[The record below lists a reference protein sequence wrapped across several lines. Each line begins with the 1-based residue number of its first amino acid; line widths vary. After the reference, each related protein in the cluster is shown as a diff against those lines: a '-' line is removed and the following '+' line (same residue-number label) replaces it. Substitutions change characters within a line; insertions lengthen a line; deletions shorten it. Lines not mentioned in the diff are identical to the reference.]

1 MFGHR
6 LLKMAAWPGER
17 RFAVGRERLES
28 VQRQKLALLLRKVA
42 AGETGKCRGIA
53 ADWQWE
59 TFADQV
65 PITDY
70 DDWRG
75 PVNQARERGGNALI
89 ESPVVRYQPT
99 SGSTSAIKWI
109 PYTRQFLS
117 ELDSAISPWIVDLY
131 RQFPR
136 LGQGRHYWSMSWVP
150 TSLRDSMRED
160 INDDIQLMSM
170 GKRLLAGATQT
181 VPQDVSLA
189 RTSEDSL
196 FASLAYLIGDRSLS
210 MLSIWSPTFGLGL
223 LKSMAI
229 WREEL
234 AQVLASGS
242 WGNRMLGCD
251 IQSCPRSSRG
261 AELLRQWDGRLS
273 ADFFM
278 ALWPSLALVSAWDTA
293 ASAPWARQ
301 LHALLP
307 QAAFQGKGLWATEG
321 VVTIPYQGQHALAYR
336 SHVYE
341 FQDPSDGAIYAPW
354 ELEQGQQVMPL
365 LTTGSGLLRYRL
377 KDLVQVDGFPGGIP
391 ALTFLG
397 RAGTT
402 DMVGEKLTAAALDA
416 AMATVALPARTL
428 PVCTVA
434 VEDAGAGIPGYVLLL
449 EGESEESERV
459 AQALDAALQQHF
471 HYQLARN
478 LGQLAPLRCLIH
490 PDMRER
496 YLQHCRQ
503 RGMIEGN
510 IKMESLQHW
519 PGDLP
524 VWLHRLDGT
533 GRAMREPVL

>member
-17 RFAVGRERLES
+17 RFAAGRAHLES

-42 AGETGKCRGIA
+42 ACEAGQRQGVA
-53 ADWQWE
+53 AHWQWE
-59 TFADQV
+59 TFAEQV
-65 PITDY
+65 PVSDY
-70 DDWRG
+70 DHWRD
-75 PVNQARERGGNALI
+75 PVDRAREYGGNALI
-89 ESPVVRYQPT
+89 QSPVVRYQPT

-109 PYTRQFLS
+109 PYTRHFLS
-117 ELDSAISPWIVDLY
+117 ELDNAISPWIVDLY

-136 LGQGRHYWSMSWVP
+136 LRQGRHYWSMSWVP
-150 TSLRDSMRED
+150 TSLRDNMRED

-170 GKRLLAGATQT
+170 GKRLLAGATQA

-196 FASLAYLIGDRSLS
+196 FATLAYLISDSSLS
-210 MLSIWSPTFGLGL
+210 MMSIWSPTFGLGL
-223 LKSMAI
+223 LKSMAM

-234 AQVLASGS
+234 AEVLATGS
-242 WGNRMLGCD
+242 WGNRMLGSNT
-251 IQSCPRSSRG
+251 QSCPRSPGG

-293 ASAPWARQ
+293 ASGPWARQ

-341 FQDPSDGAIYAPW
+341 FQDPSDGTIYAPW

-365 LTTGSGLLRYRL
+365 LSTGSGLLRYRL
-377 KDLVQVDGFPGGIP
+377 NDLVRVDGLPGGIP

-416 AMATVALPARTL
+416 ALAEVRLPAKTL

-434 VEDAGAGIPGYVLLL
+434 VEDAGEGIPGYVLLL
-449 EGESEESERV
+449 EGESMESERV
-459 AQALDAALQQHF
+459 AGALDAALQQHF

-478 LGQLAPLRCLIH
+478 LEQLAPLRCVIH
-490 PDMRER
+490 RDMRER
-496 YLQHCRQ
+496 YLQQCRE

-510 IKMESLQHW
+510 IKMESLQYW
-519 PGDLP
+519 PGVLP
-524 VWLHRLDGT
+524 LWFGHSQASA
-533 GRAMREPVL
+533 RAVGEAVL